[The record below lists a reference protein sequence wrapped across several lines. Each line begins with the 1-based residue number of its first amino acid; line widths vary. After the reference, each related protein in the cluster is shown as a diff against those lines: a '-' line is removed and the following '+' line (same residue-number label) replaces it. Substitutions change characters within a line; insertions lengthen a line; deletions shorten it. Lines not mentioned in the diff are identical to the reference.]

1 MFNNQSPPTHA
12 EFEKLFINNHSLD
25 KIHAY
30 LNRFN
35 PINVM
40 KMSGQEIRHSN
51 ILAWLLDPSET
62 HGLGDRFL
70 KSFLTEALRGEYSK
84 GGLTAVDIIQADLR
98 NVEILREWQNIDIF
112 LLSRQNNFAI
122 IIENKLNSKQH
133 NGQLKKYIDKV
144 KNTFK
149 DSQPALKIKG
159 IFLTLHDEEAED
171 PSYACIG
178 YDSICEILPWV
189 MAVESSSLSKQV
201 SVFIKH
207 YIETIKEA
215 TGMSE
220 ELKEME
226 KLAKSLYRQNRK
238 ILDFI
243 WEHGT
248 STEFNLALDDLFGDE
263 WQENEYVILEKNKQK
278 ILNLWNS
285 SDIFS
290 FLPYEWNRSLGGYNQ
305 KWVGCENWW
314 SGYPVICWI
323 QLIRNEDSSGT
334 LRLFAEVGPL
344 ENHTDRQELI
354 QYIKNIAHKENLKQV
369 SFQKGAGDVGRKYS
383 KFLKNNSRKIDDVQD
398 VDKIAEGIEDLLH
411 SFQDCLKKISIA
423 LDQFY
428 KSIHH

>member
-1 MFNNQSPPTHA
+1 MFNNQSLPTQA
-12 EFEKLFINNHSLD
+12 EFEELFINNHSLD

-122 IIENKLNSKQH
+122 IIENKFSSKQH
-133 NGQLKKYIDKV
+133 KGQLKKYIDKV

-149 DSQPALKIKG
+149 DSQPALQIKG
-159 IFLTLHDEEAED
+159 VFLTLHHEEAED
-171 PSYACIG
+171 PSYASIG
-178 YDSICEILPWV
+178 YDVICEILPWV
-189 MAVESSSLSKQV
+189 MAVEGSSLSKQV

-285 SDIFS
+285 SDRFS
-290 FLPYEWNRSLGGYNQ
+290 FLPYEWNKSLGGYNQ
-305 KWVGCENWW
+305 KWEGCENWW

-344 ENHTDRQELI
+344 ENHADRQELI
-354 QYIKNIAHKENLKQV
+354 QYIKNIAYKENLKQV
-369 SFQKGAGDVGRKYS
+369 SFQKGASDIGRKYS
-383 KFLKNNSRKIDDVQD
+383 KFLKNNSRKVDDVQD
-398 VDKIAEGIEDLLH
+398 VAKIAEGIEDLLH